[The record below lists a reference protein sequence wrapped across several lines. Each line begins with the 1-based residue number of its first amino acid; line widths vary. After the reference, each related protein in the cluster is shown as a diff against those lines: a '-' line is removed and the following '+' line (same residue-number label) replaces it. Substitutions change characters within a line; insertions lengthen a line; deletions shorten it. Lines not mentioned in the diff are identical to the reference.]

1 MLRLSWSVQGIVR
14 LKQTVE
20 ALARRSKGELEYL
33 TVTKVHLAKKEEDTL
48 VRWVEESF
56 RVLWPDKLSVLMLE
70 GDLTSINKVQ
80 MQQGKDTIEQENPA

>member
-80 MQQGKDTIEQENPA
+80 MQQAKDTIEQENPA

>member
-1 MLRLSWSVQGIVR
+1 M
-14 LKQTVE
+14 E
-20 ALARRSKGELEYL
+20 ALARSSKGELEYL